1 MRCHIRLGLTPAR
14 YGNAGLLYKFGYI
27 DQVPPPKTLYTS
39 PTNSYTYFG
48 SRDGSDVR
56 YQYVFLEWNPDVLNE
71 EGLAPGVDPEDA
83 LLVTVYSHR
92 KINVTAS
99 CEAFVV
105 SQGGNGWAKDG
116 VITILLNGDGDKDN
130 VTTPIRRGVDT
141 TQYWVEDAKDTAGCG
156 DGCAYVRAF
165 ESSTIKPWF
174 YECNVTVGRVSEA
187 ATEDQQIS
195 DTVRRIAAQAIALQG
210 FTFFGS
216 KAEED
221 ASDGTSISKQFQAY
235 PAKSYWGYPMEGY
248 AVGMASMM
256 AEFATL
262 TIATTALS
270 NNANTTIG
278 DQPQRGEALSVEWD
292 SLYLI
297 LGLIA
302 GVQLFFMI
310 ITSLVANLVFI
321 KDGNPLSIAR
331 FLRPLVDRLG
341 PAGNT
346 ADGKQI
352 AKALDEDHTMIVYSV
367 RHPQQHQRHHLDLG
381 VQRRLRAFPR
391 GRYD

>member
-1 MRCHIRLGLTPAR
+1 M
-14 YGNAGLLYKFGYI
+14 
-27 DQVPPPKTLYTS
+27 
-39 PTNSYTYFG
+39 
-48 SRDGSDVR
+48 
-56 YQYVFLEWNPDVLNE
+56 
-71 EGLAPGVDPEDA
+71 
-83 LLVTVYSHR
+83 
-92 KINVTAS
+92 
-99 CEAFVV
+99 
-105 SQGGNGWAKDG
+105 
-116 VITILLNGDGDKDN
+116 
-130 VTTPIRRGVDT
+130 
-141 TQYWVEDAKDTAGCG
+141 
-156 DGCAYVRAF
+156 
-165 ESSTIKPWF
+165 PWY
-174 YECNVTVGRVSEA
+174 YECEVTVGRISQT

-195 DTVRRIAAQAIALQG
+195 DSVRRIAAQAIALQG
-210 FTFFGS
+210 FTFF
-216 KAEED
+216 KTPEEEE
-221 ASDGTSISKQFQAY
+221 AWDGVPGGVQFQAY
-235 PAKSYWGYPMEGY
+235 PAKSYWGYPMKGSGL
-248 AVGMASMM
+248 GMAAQV

-262 TIATTALS
+262 TIATTALT
-270 NNANTTIG
+270 NRPNTTIG
-278 DQPQRGEALSVEWD
+278 DQPQRGEALSVEWEN
-292 SLYLI
+292 LYLI